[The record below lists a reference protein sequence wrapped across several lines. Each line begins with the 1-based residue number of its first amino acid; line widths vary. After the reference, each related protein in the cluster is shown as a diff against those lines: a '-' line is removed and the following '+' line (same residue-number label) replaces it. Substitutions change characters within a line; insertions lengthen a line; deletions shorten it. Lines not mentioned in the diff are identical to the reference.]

1 MIRAVLIDIDDT
13 IFDFP
18 NSGLCAMQLAA
29 ARMGLT
35 LPEETFSHF
44 GAVNKALWQRLE
56 RGEISLDTL
65 FYTRWDAVFSRVGVE
80 ADGAEFERQF
90 HRGLAESAIEVE
102 GAGALVRYL
111 AEKYDLYAA
120 SNGSCAQQA
129 SRLSLAGL
137 APYFRAYF
145 VSDAVG
151 HSKPSRE
158 FFAACFARMGGVTPE
173 ETVMVGDSLSA
184 DIAGAAA
191 YGIHTCWFNKKGI
204 APPPDL
210 AAEHTVTDLADICS
224 IL

>member
-13 IFDFP
+13 VFDFSA
-18 NSGLCAMQLAA
+18 SGQRAMQLAA
-29 ARMGLT
+29 QRMGVP
-35 LPEETFSHF
+35 LPKETFSHF

-56 RGEISLDTL
+56 RGELSLEAL
-65 FYTRWDAVFSRVGVE
+65 FAMRWGMVFAEVGIE
-80 ADGAEFERQF
+80 ADGEEFDRQF
-90 HRGLAESAIEVE
+90 YIALSESAVEVE

-210 AAEHTVTDLADICS
+210 AAEHTVTALADICS